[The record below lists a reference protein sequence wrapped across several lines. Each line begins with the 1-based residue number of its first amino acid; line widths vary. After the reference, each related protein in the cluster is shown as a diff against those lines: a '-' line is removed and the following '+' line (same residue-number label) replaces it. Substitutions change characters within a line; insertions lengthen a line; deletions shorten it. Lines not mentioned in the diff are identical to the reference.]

1 MKTNHEKLCSSI
13 EIKSFKNLFDKTEN
27 LIDNRHLTVKIQ
39 CSVYNHKKFVQ
50 NEQQHFT
57 DAVSRIFHENFI
69 SRVMSRLEILFA
81 LPSTT

>member
-13 EIKSFKNLFDKTEN
+13 EIKNFKNLFDKAEN
-27 LIDNRHLTVKIQ
+27 LIDNRHLTVS
-39 CSVYNHKKFVQ
+39 SVYNNKKFVQ
-50 NEQQHFT
+50 NEQHFT

-69 SRVMSRLEILFA
+69 SRALSRLEILFA